1 MNTLPIKEVRN
12 LLSSV
17 IEHGQ
22 QHLSEIEADLSQT
35 TYLLTH
41 AIDNLSN
48 SFLSVHAAIVEQQ
61 KTLDLLLT
69 KYDLTDAEFKEIE
82 AFNHAIGDQ
91 VGSAI
96 TGLQFQDITSQLI
109 ARAIKRIEGLK
120 TLLDELHVDEEIE
133 HAQTE
138 HDAITHMLEGLNQS
152 LHAGSHALSGG
163 LRRSVDQKSM
173 GAGDIDLF

>member
-1 MNTLPIKEVRN
+1 MKTLPIKEVRS

-41 AIDNLSN
+41 AIENLSN
-48 SFLSVHAAIVEQQ
+48 SFLSVHAAVVEQQ
-61 KTLDLLLT
+61 KSLDMLLS
-69 KYDLTDAEFKEIE
+69 KYDLTEQEFKEIE
-82 AFNHAIGDQ
+82 GFNNAIGDE
-91 VGSAI
+91 VAKAI

-109 ARAIKRIEGLK
+109 ARAIKRIDGLK
-120 TLLDELHVDEEIE
+120 NLLEELHVDGDIDNV
-133 HAQTE
+133 QTE
-138 HDAITHMLEGLNQS
+138 HDAITRMLEGLNRS
-152 LHAGSHALSGG
+152 LDAGSQALSGG

>member
-1 MNTLPIKEVRN
+1 MKTLPIKEVRS

-35 TYLLTH
+35 TYLLSH
-41 AIDNLSN
+41 AIDNLSS
-48 SFLSVHAAIVEQQ
+48 SFLSVHAAVVTQQ
-61 KTLDLLLT
+61 KSLDLLLA
-69 KYDLTDAEFKEIE
+69 KYDLTEAEFKEIE
-82 AFNHAIGDQ
+82 QYNNAIGDQ
-91 VGSAI
+91 VAAAI

-120 TLLDELHVDEEIE
+120 TLLEDLHVDEEID
-133 HAQTE
+133 QVQSE
-138 HDAITHMLEGLNQS
+138 HDAITHLLEGLNQS
-152 LHAGSHALSGG
+152 LHAGSQALTGG

-173 GAGDIDLF
+173 GAGEIDLF